1 MIFGIISFV
10 AEVND
15 MYIGKLQ
22 QEEEIE
28 SSSTAF
34 FVKVVG

>member
-1 MIFGIISFV
+1 MSFGITSFV
-10 AEVND
+10 AEAND
-15 MYIGKLQ
+15 MYIENLQ

-34 FVKVVG
+34 L